1 MAIQQWW
8 FFSVPHLLWHGAS
21 VYLRGPVTL
30 TPIAER
36 LALEQ
41 SLPIF
46 PTKVCRGWDSNTKP
60 FACEANA
67 LAPCATAA
75 VVPYGFKSERFWF
88 WKLWTI
94 VIIRNKGHGREAGLS
109 MQKTYVWLA
118 RLEGVGKKSST
129 DLNRTHNRY
138 LIIRVKAWL
147 LTPYQFSQLPCCFIP
162 TVLII

>member
-36 LALEQ
+36 LAVEQ

-46 PTKVCRGWDSNTKP
+46 TTKVCRGWDSNTQP
-60 FACEANA
+60 SAFEANA
-67 LAPCATAA
+67 LAHCATAA
-75 VVPYGFKSERFWF
+75 VVPYGWVKDSGFGRLKTIYSLVMKENQRNIN
-88 WKLWTI
+88 KLWTI
-94 VIIRNKGHGREAGLS
+94 VIIWNKGHGREAGLS

-118 RLEGVGKKSST
+118 RIKGFGKKSYT
-129 DLNRTHNRY
+129 DLNRMHNRY
-138 LIIRVKAWL
+138 LFIRVKAWL
-147 LTPYQFSQLPCCFIP
+147 LTP
-162 TVLII
+162 